1 MLISAKSSRLKRRL
15 FYAKNSAHNL
25 RARLPLFSLV
35 QLLRLSSLN
44 LKKGIITSRNGG
56 KIKDFDRFGEHCIIP
71 AHTYAFAE
79 MV

>member
-1 MLISAKSSRLKRRL
+1 MKD
-15 FYAKNSAHNL
+15 SAHNL
-25 RARLPLFSLV
+25 RARLPLFFPV
-35 QLLRLSSLN
+35 ELLHLSSLN

-71 AHTYAFAE
+71 AHTYALAE